1 MFTTFSFAREEN
13 ILKFL
18 IIIYN
23 VAFFYCL
30 STQCL
35 KTFTFASN
43 VHLQVKNKHLIDT

>member
-23 VAFFYCL
+23 VAFFL
-30 STQCL
+30 L
-35 KTFTFASN
+35 F
-43 VHLQVKNKHLIDT
+43 VHIVFENFHFCF